1 MGEGVLIAVAALD
14 TSVRFIE
21 IKIVSNMKIFK
32 ARMNS
37 SNSYLNKEMNSH
49 NVLRSV
55 FSSLIT
61 TVRTL

>member
-1 MGEGVLIAVAALD
+1 
-14 TSVRFIE
+14 
-21 IKIVSNMKIFK
+21 MKIFK

-55 FSSLIT
+55 LGSLIK
-61 TVRTL
+61 TVRTLMQEKVKQLY